1 MSFLRLN
8 NLENAHKGNN
18 VKFEASRSCVS
29 FIRASEQQFENA
41 PQLSHLQRMFLV
53 LAGALFSLAVLCVF
67 ANTAFASPLL
77 DEYQGDTRYD
87 TAALE
92 AQAAFPDGVTSG
104 YGVLVCGENNGW
116 ADALSASSLAGMLD
130 APVLLTN
137 TAELPDTTS
146 NLISDL
152 GIDHV
157 IIVGGSAAVSEDVE
171 ASVNECV
178 STVERVSGQNR
189 QETQS
194 AVYRYGKEKGTWD
207 DQIIVASCS
216 NFADALSVS
225 PIAYSKHMPIFLV
238 SSNGSFTDN
247 QVVDL
252 YESGCT
258 NALIVGGTAAVSE
271 KTEGFMTAV
280 TMINALS
287 SADSNNSEVKRIS
300 GSSRYD
306 TSMEIAQWAVNSGYA
321 NWDNVAFASGET
333 PADALAGS
341 ALQGKDNSVI
351 LLVDGTW
358 SSTISGIAN
367 HAGDVYSTVRVFG
380 GTAAVSEDVR
390 SAICDAVGAPN
401 PYHKD
406 NDCAIM
412 GSPEVSVSQM
422 VDTFNATGHSYP
434 SYELGEGGASS
445 IWDFCNILYEEACW
459 EGVKPEVVFAQSMHE
474 TGWLQFGGDVSV
486 WQYNFAGIGAT
497 GGGAEGNWFENVRI
511 GLRAQIQHLK
521 AYACT
526 DGLNNDCVDPRF
538 NYVSRG
544 CAPTVQSLGGKWA
557 VPGTYYGDALMT
569 IINQIKSH

>member
-8 NLENAHKGNN
+8 CFGIDDMRCGAGSKI
-18 VKFEASRSCVS
+18 SRRGAS
-29 FIRASEQQFENA
+29 FIDGGSMQSEKAMRPSRIHKMFA
-41 PQLSHLQRMFLV
+41 VMFLTLFV
-53 LAGALFSLAVLCVF
+53 LAASCIF
-67 ANTAFASPLL
+67 ANTAYASPLL
-77 DEYQGDTRYD
+77 DEYQGETRYD
-87 TAALE
+87 TASLE
-92 AQAAFPDGVTSG
+92 TREAFPDGVSSG

-130 APVLLTN
+130 APVLLTS
-137 TAELPDTTS
+137 TDYLPDATS
-146 NLISDL
+146 ALIEDL
-152 GIDHV
+152 GIDHI
-157 IIVGGSAAVSEDVE
+157 IIVGGSAAVSDGVE
-171 ASVNECV
+171 SSVGAYATN
-178 STVERVSGQNR
+178 VERVSGANR

-194 AVYRYGKEKGTWD
+194 AVYRYGKEHGTWA
-207 DQIIVASCS
+207 DQIIVASCNS
-216 NFADALSVS
+216 FADALSVS
-225 PIAYSKHMPIFLV
+225 PIAYSKHLPIFLV
-238 SSNGSFTDN
+238 ASGGSFTNN
-247 QVVDL
+247 QVADL

-258 NALIVGGTAAVSE
+258 NVVIVGGSAAVSE
-271 KTEGFMTAV
+271 NSEGFVTAV
-280 TMINALS
+280 AMINAITNTDS
-287 SADSNNSEVKRIS
+287 SDSSVRRIS
-300 GSSRYD
+300 GSNRYD
-306 TSMEIAQWAVNSGYA
+306 TSLEIAQWAVNSGYA
-321 NWDNVAFASGET
+321 NWDNAAFASGET
-333 PADALAGS
+333 PADALSGS
-341 ALQGKDNSVI
+341 ALQGRDNSVV
-351 LLVDGTW
+351 LLVGDTW

-367 HAGDVYSTVRVFG
+367 HAGDIYSTVRVFG
-380 GTAAVSEDVR
+380 GTSAVSEDVR

-412 GSPEVSVSQM
+412 GSPEVSVYQM
-422 VDTFNATGHSYP
+422 VETFNATGHSYP
-434 SYELGEGGASS
+434 SYELGEGGAPS
-445 IWDFCNILYEEACW
+445 IWDFCSILYDEACY

-521 AYACT
+521 AYAST
-526 DGLNNDCVDPRF
+526 DDLNNDCVDPRF